1 MARMRVVVTVNEN
14 PVSLILRLYHYG
26 RKLLFIANPI
36 DAIERV
42 LVGLIN

>member
-26 RKLLFIANPI
+26 EEITFYLQIPLTPSKEFS
-36 DAIERV
+36 
-42 LVGLIN
+42 